1 MNLSNITITNSCQ
14 TAIEYDLISTIA
26 QASFVI
32 FILLLDVSG
41 NCMVCAAIFSYRR
54 LRTVTNYFIVSLA
67 VSDLLVAG
75 LSMPFRI
82 HHTLHEMCWDLG
94 IGVCQFW
101 IFVDL
106 LCSCASICNLSV
118 VSVDRFLAL
127 SHPLT
132 YPSIMTK
139 KRSLVVI
146 LLVWLYSV
154 IIAALS
160 FTGPWD
166 PKGGMQD
173 KPACLKHDK
182 YYYTFAIIVSFF
194 LPMVI
199 LVINYSLVFRVA
211 FVQARKLRI
220 LSCTA
225 LETNESS
232 DITNHNGAGR
242 QSVVSIGRIERRR
255 RKSIIRELK
264 ATKTLAIVVGTFIL
278 CWLPFFIIMFTV
290 QFCPTCYQQVLS
302 PDAQL
307 GIGTVFVYVLPLL
320 NSAVNPIIYSSF
332 NTDFRRAFRDM
343 LVRLCAGNRRYAQT
357 DMQARS
363 MADMDLDYT
372 YQTTNLRT
380 ENSKLPSTVY
390 QNGNPPRIIIHEVNS
405 DIEEE
410 DEDEEEKTDRI

>member
-1 MNLSNITITNSCQ
+1 MNYSNSTSNLGSCKTI
-14 TAIEYDLISTIA
+14 IDYDLVSTIA
-26 QASFVI
+26 QSSFVI
-32 FILLLDVSG
+32 FILLLDVCG

-82 HHTLHEMCWDLG
+82 HHTLHSMCWDLG

-106 LCSCASICNLSV
+106 LCSSASICNLSM

-139 KRSLVVI
+139 RRAVFAIV
-146 LLVWLYSV
+146 LVWGYSL
-154 IIAALS
+154 IIASLS

-166 PKGGMQD
+166 PNGSMTAV
-173 KPACLKHDK
+173 PACRKADK

-194 LPMVI
+194 LPMLI
-199 LVINYSLVFRVA
+199 LVINYSLVFKVA

-220 LSCTA
+220 LSFTT
-225 LETNESS
+225 LELYDSS
-232 DITNHNGAGR
+232 DVANHNGAR

-290 QFCPTCYQQVLS
+290 QFCPECYQQVLS
-302 PDAQL
+302 TNAQL

-343 LVRLCAGNRRYAQT
+343 LVRLCVVHRRRYGQA
-357 DMQARS
+357 DMQTRS
-363 MADMDLDYT
+363 MADIDMDYT
-372 YQTTNLRT
+372 FQTINLRT
-380 ENSKLPSTVY
+380 ENSKAPATVY
-390 QNGNPPRIIIHEVNS
+390 QNGNPPKIIIHEVNS
-405 DIEEE
+405 EVE
-410 DEDEEEKTDRI
+410 DQSDTDFQST

>member
-1 MNLSNITITNSCQ
+1 MSYNNTTVHSCQ
-14 TAIEYDLISTIA
+14 TMIEYDLVQMIA

-32 FILLLDVSG
+32 FILLLNVCG

-54 LRTVTNYFIVSLA
+54 LRTVTNCFIVSLA

-82 HHTLHEMCWDLG
+82 HHTLHSMCWDLG

-106 LCSCASICNLSV
+106 LCSSASICNLSM
-118 VSVDRFLAL
+118 VSIDRFLAL

-132 YPSIMTK
+132 YPSIMTR
-139 KRSLVVI
+139 KRALVAI
-146 LLVWLYSV
+146 ALVWTYSL
-154 IIAALS
+154 IIAFLS

-166 PKGGMQD
+166 PNGSMQSI
-173 KPACLKHDK
+173 PACQKNDK
-182 YYYTFAIIVSFF
+182 YYYTFAITVGFF
-194 LPMVI
+194 LPMLI
-199 LVINYSLVFRVA
+199 LVVNYSLVFKVA

-220 LSCTA
+220 LSCAT
-225 LETNESS
+225 LEQNETS
-232 DITNHNGAGR
+232 DITNHNGAR
-242 QSVVSIGRIERRR
+242 QSVVSIGRIERKR

-278 CWLPFFIIMFTV
+278 CWLPFFIIMFTH
-290 QFCPTCYQQVLS
+290 QFCPDCYREVLS

-332 NTDFRRAFRDM
+332 NADFRRAFRNM
-343 LVRLCAGNRRYAQT
+343 LFRLCVMHRWYGKT
-357 DMQARS
+357 DMQTTRS
-363 MADMDLDYT
+363 MADIDMDYT
-372 YQTTNLRT
+372 FHNTNIRR
-380 ENSKLPSTVY
+380 ENMKLPVNIY
-390 QNGNPPRIIIHEVNS
+390 QNGNPPKIVIHEANS
-405 DIEEE
+405 DNEEE
-410 DEDEEEKTDRI
+410 QDGNDSM